1 MKKTLSTKWFLF
13 TENDFSIGNNMP
25 EKNLKNLMAG
35 VDTTDF
41 LGDFN
46 LQINHIAFD
55 SRKVCEGGLF
65 VAIPGENFN
74 GETFIKDAL
83 DKGAIAIITE
93 SPLSSLYSISIDSKK
108 ITAFCVNDS
117 RKALSKISANFFN
130 QPSEQLSLTGITGT
144 NGKTTLTY
152 ILEALSKA
160 SGRKAGVI
168 GTIDCRYGKTIVP
181 SEMTTPESLDLNQCL
196 RQMADEGITDCF
208 LEVSSH
214 ALARKRVYGMNF
226 QTGIFTNLS
235 RDHLDFHGD
244 MEEYKNAKA
253 KLFREN
259 RVKVPVINIDDPVG
273 KEFAEEFSQGAISIG
288 MQSTA
293 DFFAENITLK
303 AAESRFTMKSPNGS
317 IEVRTNLLGE
327 HNIYNLLAA
336 AAAASAQGIS
346 LNIIQNV
353 FQKIPTIP
361 GRFESVNMG
370 QNFSVLVDY
379 AHTEDALSKSIIAT
393 KAFTRGKVIV
403 VFGCGGDRDQGKRKK
418 MGEAALQDADFTVI
432 TSDNPRT
439 EDPEQIINDIKK
451 GFPSTESYTAIT
463 NRRKAIEYAINR
475 AEKNDLVLIAG
486 KGHEGY
492 QIVGTKKEHFDDRE
506 VAREFLRQR
515 VH

>member
-1 MKKTLSTKWFLF
+1 
-13 TENDFSIGNNMP
+13 
-25 EKNLKNLMAG
+25 
-35 VDTTDF
+35 
-41 LGDFN
+41 
-46 LQINHIAFD
+46 
-55 SRKVCEGGLF
+55 
-65 VAIPGENFN
+65 
-74 GETFIKDAL
+74 
-83 DKGAIAIITE
+83 
-93 SPLSSLYSISIDSKK
+93 
-108 ITAFCVNDS
+108 
-117 RKALSKISANFFN
+117 
-130 QPSEQLSLTGITGT
+130 
-144 NGKTTLTY
+144 
-152 ILEALSKA
+152 
-160 SGRKAGVI
+160 
-168 GTIDCRYGKTIVP
+168 
-181 SEMTTPESLDLNQCL
+181 
-196 RQMADEGITDCF
+196 
-208 LEVSSH
+208 
-214 ALARKRVYGMNF
+214 
-226 QTGIFTNLS
+226 
-235 RDHLDFHGD
+235 
-244 MEEYKNAKA
+244 
-253 KLFREN
+253 LFREN

-303 AAESRFTMKSPNGS
+303 ATESRFTMKSPNGS

-370 QNFSVLVDY
+370 QKFSVLVDY

-393 KAFTRGKVIV
+393 KAFTKGKVIV

-418 MGEAALQDADFTVI
+418 MGEAALQDADFSVI

-492 QIVGTKKEHFDDRE
+492 QIAGTRKEHFDDRE

>member
-1 MKKTLSTKWFLF
+1 
-13 TENDFSIGNNMP
+13 MP
-25 EKNLKNLMAG
+25 EKNLKKLMAG
-35 VDTTDF
+35 VETADS

-46 LQINHIAFD
+46 RQINHIAFD
-55 SRKVCEGGLF
+55 SRKVRRGGLF
-65 VAIPGENFN
+65 VAIPGEKFN

-83 DKGAIAIITE
+83 DNGAIAIVME
-93 SPLSSLYSISIDSKK
+93 SPLGSLASVSIGNKK
-108 ITAFCVNDS
+108 FTAFCVDDS

-160 SGRKAGVI
+160 AGKAAGVI
-168 GTIDCRYGKTIVP
+168 GTIDCHYGKTIIP
-181 SEMTTPESLDLNQCL
+181 AEMTTPESLDLNQRL
-196 RQMADEGITDCF
+196 RQMADEGISDCF

-214 ALARKRVYGMNF
+214 ALTRKRVYDMSF

-235 RDHLDFHGD
+235 WDHLDFHGD

-273 KEFAEEFSQGAISIG
+273 KEFAEEFNQGSISTGI
-288 MQSTA
+288 QSTA
-293 DFFAENITLK
+293 DFFAEDITLK
-303 AAESRFTMKSPNGS
+303 ASESRFTMKSPNGS
-317 IEVRTNLLGE
+317 IEVRTNLLGR

-336 AAAASAQGIS
+336 AAAASTQGIS
-346 LNIIQNV
+346 LNTIQNV

-393 KAFTRGKVIV
+393 KAFTKGKVIV

-418 MGEAALQDADFTVI
+418 MGETALQRADFSVI

-439 EDPEQIINDIKK
+439 EDPEQIIDDIKK
-451 GFPSTESYTAIT
+451 GFPSTGSYTAIT

-492 QIVGTKKEHFDDRE
+492 QIAGTKKEHFDDRE

>member
-1 MKKTLSTKWFLF
+1 MKKNLSIKSFLF
-13 TENDFSIGNNMP
+13 SENAFSIENNMP
-25 EKNLKNLMAG
+25 EKNLKKLMTG
-35 VDTTDF
+35 VEVTDS

-46 LQINHIAFD
+46 RQINHIAFD
-55 SRKVCEGGLF
+55 SRKVCRGGLF
-65 VAIPGENFN
+65 IAIPGEKFN
-74 GETFIKDAL
+74 GEIFIKDAL
-83 DKGAIAIITE
+83 DKGAVAIITE
-93 SPLSSLYSISIDSKK
+93 SPLTSLTSISIDSKK
-108 ITAFCVNDS
+108 IRVFCVDDS

-152 ILEALSKA
+152 ILEALSKTA
-160 SGRKAGVI
+160 GRAVGVI
-168 GTIDCRYGKTIVP
+168 GTIDCHYGKTIIP
-181 SEMTTPESLDLNQCL
+181 AEMTTPESLDLNQCL
-196 RQMADEGITDCF
+196 RQMVDEGISDCF

-214 ALARKRVYGMNF
+214 ALVKKRVYGMGF
-226 QTGIFTNLS
+226 KTGIFTNLS
-235 RDHLDFHGD
+235 RDHLDFHRD

-273 KEFAEEFSQGAISIG
+273 KEFAEEFKQGVLSIG
-288 MQSTA
+288 IKSTA
-293 DFFAENITLK
+293 DFFAEDIVLGAT
-303 AAESRFTMKSPNGS
+303 ESRFTLKSPNGS
-317 IEVRTNLLGE
+317 IKIRTNLLGD

-361 GRFESVNMG
+361 GRFELVSMG

-393 KAFTRGKVIV
+393 KAFTKGKVIV

-418 MGEAALQDADFTVI
+418 MGEVALQDADFSII

-439 EDPEQIINDIKK
+439 EDPEKIINDIKK
-451 GFPSTESYTAIT
+451 GFPSKGSYTAIT